1 MVDSEEYKK
10 AKQSLLL
17 RLSKQAIHSAQA
29 KKILLGKG
37 FSSSVAEA
45 VVLHLQE
52 KGFIQDENW
61 LQAYICAKK
70 KKYGAQRLQQ
80 NLRQKGITLPL
91 SSLALSKEDEHEALI
106 RLLCS
111 RYRQKNLLNPKER
124 SSVFAS
130 LARRGFTGASIQHAF
145 KIFLEKQTS
154 RANLDA
160 QET

>member
-70 KKYGAQRLQQ
+70 KKHGAPRLPP
-80 NLRQKGITLPL
+80 NLRHKKL
-91 SSLALSKEDEHEALI
+91 SPPPSAPALATEIYQTALI

>member
-1 MVDSEEYKK
+1 MVDSDEYKN
-10 AKQSLLL
+10 AAQSLLL

-70 KKYGAQRLQQ
+70 KKYGPPRFQQ
-80 NLRQKGITLPL
+80 NQRQKDLPLPLSPL
-91 SSLALSKEDEHEALI
+91 SSLPSPP
-106 RLLCS
+106 LL
-111 RYRQKNLLNPKER
+111 PR
-124 SSVFAS
+124 S
-130 LARRGFTGASIQHAF
+130 LQRRRT
-145 KIFLEKQTS
+145 
-154 RANLDA
+154 
-160 QET
+160 